1 MAASYLMRL
10 LHWLANPSNR
20 AMSTHT
26 EGKRTSQ
33 TDIIYTVERREG
45 GGGGGGNNTET
56 MLEGRMALANKT
68 QGIRTHVNN
77 RRSLT
82 AQVYQH

>member
-1 MAASYLMRL
+1 MAASDLMRL

-45 GGGGGGNNTET
+45 GGGAITQKLCSKAEWPLLTKHKGSTPMWTTED
-56 MLEGRMALANKT
+56 R
-68 QGIRTHVNN
+68 
-77 RRSLT
+77 
-82 AQVYQH
+82 